1 MSLSTELAF
10 VFMIGAA
17 NADGT
22 PEQRRALRR
31 RVKPLL
37 EQYRVDGRQ
46 DPVLAVLR
54 DVMGAEWK
62 PSGDWAT
69 AIGAFSG
76 QV

>member
-22 PEQRRALRR
+22 PEQRAALRR

-37 EQYRVDGRQ
+37 DQYRVDGNH
-46 DPVLAVLR
+46 DPVVAALR

-62 PSGDWAT
+62 PSGEWAE
-69 AIGAFSG
+69 AIGAFG
-76 QV
+76 GKV